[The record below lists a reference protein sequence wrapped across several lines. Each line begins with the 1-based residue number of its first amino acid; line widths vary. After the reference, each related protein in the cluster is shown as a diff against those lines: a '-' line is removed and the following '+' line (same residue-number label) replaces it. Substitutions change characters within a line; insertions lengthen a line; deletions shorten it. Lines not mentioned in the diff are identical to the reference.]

1 MPGAM
6 LHFAY
11 GSNMDAAA
19 MRRRCPG
26 AEPLGTA
33 RLHNWRFVVT
43 RDGYAS
49 VTPSLGQVV
58 HGVLW
63 RLGPRDLAA
72 VNVYEAV
79 DSGLYRRRML
89 TVRHNG
95 GCVQALVYVGR
106 ENSLGRPRPGYQDT
120 ILTAAREWRLPQD
133 YVRALERW
141 KPARGASSA
150 RATEAGESA

>member
-1 MPGAM
+1 M

-19 MRRRCPG
+19 MRRRCPS

-49 VTPSLGQVV
+49 VAPAPGQVV

-63 RLGPRDLAA
+63 RLGARDLAA
-72 VNVYEAV
+72 VNAYEAV

-89 TVRHNG
+89 TVRPNG
-95 GCVQALVYVGR
+95 GCVQALVYVR
-106 ENSLGRPRPGYQDT
+106 RDHSLGRPPPGHQD
-120 ILTAAREWRLPQD
+120 IIVTAAREWRLPRD

-141 KPARGASSA
+141 KPARTSPA
-150 RATEAGESA
+150 RATEVGESA